1 MKLVPPHAPWLLIG
15 LVVGLVF
22 STSAAPML
30 QNGPQD
36 PLPARS
42 EEHAV
47 PEDQHGIAPPGLEFE
62 GLLPG
67 TIDPTLSGSFEV
79 DFRIYLSPQG
89 GDAVWKEVRTVDV
102 KHGRIDVVLG
112 ERNPIP
118 WEIHE
123 ATFKFLGAAVN
134 GKREVYPRF
143 SIVNVVYVSPKE
155 ALLALAEPEA
165 SPPEG
170 PDASYGAH
178 GSVENATEEACS
190 WREASTRARA
200 RGGDLPSYRDW
211 YRALASCEEAQL
223 AERSGHYEW
232 VRPWVYDTSS
242 HGRYNAFF
250 RGRFQGCD
258 YMDLS
263 PEKHYVW
270 RFSRPSEPAGAEPV
284 GRNG

>member
-1 MKLVPPHAPWLLIG
+1 VLVSCVAVQSGIEAQESSPQALAKPAEPNAEHELE
-15 LVVGLVF
+15 
-22 STSAAPML
+22 PM
-30 QNGPQD
+30 
-36 PLPARS
+36 
-42 EEHAV
+42 
-47 PEDQHGIAPPGLEFE
+47 GLEFE

-67 TIDPTLSGSFEV
+67 TIDTTLNGSFEIE
-79 DFRIYLSPQG
+79 FRIYLSPQG
-89 GDAVWKEVRTVDV
+89 GDAVWKETRTVEV
-102 KHGRIDVVLG
+102 RRGRIDLLLG

-143 SIVNVVYVSPKE
+143 AIVNVVYVSPKE
-155 ALLALAEPEA
+155 ALLAPAEPGS
-165 SPPEG
+165 SPADERG
-170 PDASYGAH
+170 ADYGSRAT
-178 GSVENATEEACS
+178 VENATEEACS
-190 WREASTRARA
+190 WREAAKRARA
-200 RGGDLPSYRDW
+200 HGGELPSYRDW
-211 YRALASCEEAQL
+211 YRALETCDETRL

-263 PEKHYVW
+263 PEKHYAW
-270 RFSRPSEPAGAEPV
+270 RISRTPEPAKDAAGVRDE
-284 GRNG
+284 R